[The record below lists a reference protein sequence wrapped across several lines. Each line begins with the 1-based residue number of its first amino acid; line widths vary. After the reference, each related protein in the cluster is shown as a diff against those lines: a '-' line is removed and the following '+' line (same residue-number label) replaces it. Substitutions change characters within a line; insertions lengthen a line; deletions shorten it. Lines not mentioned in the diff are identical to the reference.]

1 MGLSVMDVGRAC
13 CEVKFESCIPKCC
26 EWQIY
31 DKSTPWSLRRGV
43 LHCVSRM
50 VCSYCILAS
59 LNAIAPRKGLA
70 LLDIVTTH
78 MRPFS
83 AWPHCLVYILRPNQC
98 YGAFKQWSL
107 SQSKE
112 THPRACSSVCLS
124 SMGLS
129 SNNEF
134 AAKRF

>member
-1 MGLSVMDVGRAC
+1 MGVGCAC
-13 CEVKFESCIPKCC
+13 CEVKFESCVPKCC

-31 DKSTPWSLRRGV
+31 DKSPPLSLRRGV
-43 LHCVSRM
+43 LHRGSRM
-50 VCSYCILAS
+50 VYSYCIFAS
-59 LNAIAPRKGLA
+59 LNAIALRKGLVH
-70 LLDIVTTH
+70 LDIVTTH
-78 MRPFS
+78 LPPFS

-98 YGAFKQWSL
+98 HEAFKQGSL

-112 THPRACSSVCLS
+112 THPRAARLT